1 MSKKSKKARKPN
13 VPMYTGPVQPAS
25 IGSGGGGTTAGAS
38 PSPRASVQRIEGIQ
52 ADYSHTISDLKR
64 IGLLAGGL
72 IAILVVL
79 SFFIK

>member
-1 MSKKSKKARKPN
+1 MSKKSKKARRPN
-13 VPMYTGPVQPAS
+13 VPMYTGPVTPAQTTS
-25 IGSGGGGTTAGAS
+25 ADGGDTQVALRPTAA
-38 PSPRASVQRIEGIQ
+38 PRETIN
-52 ADYSHTISDLKR
+52 ADYTHVVSDLKR

>member
-1 MSKKSKKARKPN
+1 MSKKSKKARRPN
-13 VPMYTGPVQPAS
+13 VPMYTGPVAPAQPAAA
-25 IGSGGGGTTAGAS
+25 GGGEAAS
-38 PSPRASVQRIEGIQ
+38 APRSGLAPRETIT
-52 ADYSHTISDLKR
+52 ADYTHVVSDLKR